1 MYNGLVAL
9 VSITALLLFTWP
21 LVSVN
26 HPFARTATATMKVQA
41 LFKKAA
47 AAPKAASKAAKK
59 AVVKPSGS
67 KTTKG
72 WLGGSGGAQ
81 SLDKWYGEY
90 HGYLSCRTK
99 R

>member
-1 MYNGLVAL
+1 MYNPCACA
-9 VSITALLLFTWP
+9 VSNTTLLLFTRP
-21 LVSVN
+21 LASVN
-26 HPFARTATATMKVQA
+26 HPLARIATATMKVQA

-81 SLDKWYGEY
+81 NLDKWYGEY
-90 HGYLSCRTK
+90 HRH
-99 R
+99 RVRN